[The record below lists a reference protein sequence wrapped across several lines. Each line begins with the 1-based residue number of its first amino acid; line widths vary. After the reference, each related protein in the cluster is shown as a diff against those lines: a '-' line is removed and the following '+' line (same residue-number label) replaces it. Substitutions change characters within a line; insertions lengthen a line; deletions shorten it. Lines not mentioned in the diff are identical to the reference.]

1 MWTVDQKK
9 QAPFTVKPLNLDG
22 IFVGALLGF
31 MICDPII
38 VQAFQAE
45 EPVQLASS
53 SAWKPELTLQTV

>member
-1 MWTVDQKK
+1 MVYY
-9 QAPFTVKPLNLDG
+9 
-22 IFVGALLGF
+22 ICFVGALLGF